1 MSEQI
6 KESIL
11 SQPAEVK
18 NLFVKLL
25 RLTTADPVAKAK
37 VTAHIAAKHPPH
49 NTVPSFVANG
59 DPDEIKGET
68 LTECIIAITNADW
81 SHLKGNTARA
91 QSQEEPQPVKPVR
104 GDRSSLALPPEEEP
118 IMQRVTAPQP
128 QKWVEFMPDNPQVP
142 VENPQPIEMKPKSAV
157 VNPQHEDVAAQKF
170 REFLQS
176 IGGLP
181 AQQEAKLDEGR
192 VKEIV
197 KESFTDIEDAFRK
210 ALDEA
215 AEKLAVLPKRIEVVT
230 NGQAVEVEGAVHWQ
244 FEQVMRWLNAGV
256 QLWIHGG
263 TGNGKTHLLYQI
275 AKATGRKPWVISMDE
290 TMTVGRLIG
299 YMSANGGYVPGL
311 CYTAF
316 KEGGLVVFDESD
328 LSAVAL
334 AAVNAL
340 TSNGHFLFP
349 TGECVE
355 RHTACQFVG
364 LANTKGAGATGGYVA
379 RVRMD
384 AATLD
389 RFACLEFH
397 PDEALE
403 RTLATGKPTKSE
415 KTWAHLERSDEDKER
430 LVDWWI
436 GYVQKARVLTSGS
449 VIVSQRCVLNGAKA
463 IRAGIPLA
471 EVADSLLFKLVNADT
486 RRNILNHCGAI
497 PNE

>member
-6 KESIL
+6 KEAIL
-11 SQPAEVK
+11 SQPPEVK
-18 NLFVKLL
+18 SLFVQLL

-59 DPDEIKGET
+59 DPDEIKVET
-68 LTECIIAITNADW
+68 LTECITAITNADW
-81 SHLKGNTARA
+81 SHLKGSTARA
-91 QSQEEPQPVKPVR
+91 QSQEEPQPDKPVTR
-104 GDRSSLALPPEEEP
+104 GDRSSLALPPEEDKP
-118 IMQRVTAPQP
+118 CPQP
-128 QKWVEFMPDNPQVP
+128 DKPCPCPPANPKVP
-142 VENPQPIEMKPKSAV
+142 VENPQPIEMKPKPEV

-230 NGQAVEVEGAVHWQ
+230 NGNAVEVEGAVHWQ
-244 FEQVMRWLNAGV
+244 FEQVLRWLTAGV
-256 QLWIHGG
+256 QLWLHGG
-263 TGNGKTHLLYQI
+263 TGNGKTHLMYQI
-275 AKATGRKPWVISMDE
+275 AKATGRKVWVISMDE
-290 TMTVGRLIG
+290 TITVGKLTG
-299 YMSANGGYVPGL
+299 FMLKEYVQGL
-311 CYTAF
+311 CYTPF
-316 KEGGLVVFDESD
+316 KEGGLVVYDESD

-340 TSNGHFLFP
+340 TSNLHFLFP
-349 TGECVE
+349 NGECVE
-355 RHTACQFVG
+355 RHKDCQFVC

-397 PDEALE
+397 ADEALE

-415 KTWAHLERSDEDKER
+415 KTWSHLERSDKDKER
-430 LVDWWI
+430 LVDWWVT
-436 GYVQKARVLTSGS
+436 YCQKARVLTSGS